1 MLPTPVCVKQY
12 SSALDRFLKP
22 ALKKFF
28 LDAFPGHFGN
38 TILEK
43 VADELIAIF
52 ERLRPER
59 DLLEVG
65 QVFWNALDKNTR
77 GDSPR
82 RRFVPVVLTLVSAD
96 DVQRLVKGESP
107 SRMAKDVVARII
119 REAYQQGGI
128 LSMRDIALL
137 TLRNDTWVSRL
148 RIEYEDGHQVI
159 LPHTGV
165 LHDMGSCITH
175 KKHIIYKVVVEKKD
189 PALVARETNHSQ
201 KAVDHYLQDYHR
213 VKTVFQSNPDVNY
226 IHLVTN
232 ISKNV
237 VKQYIDLYVQFE
249 AAK

>member
-1 MLPTPVCVKQY
+1 MLPTPNSVKKY
-12 SSALDRFLKP
+12 ASAMDRFFKP
-22 ALKKFF
+22 SIKKFF
-28 LDAFPGHFGN
+28 HDAFPNFFGN

-43 VADELIAIF
+43 VADELIAPF

-59 DLLEVG
+59 DFLEVG

-107 SRMAKDVVARII
+107 SRLARDVVARII
-119 REAYQQGGI
+119 REAFQQGGI
-128 LSMRDIALL
+128 LSSRDIALL
-137 TLRNDTWVSRL
+137 TLRNDSWVSSL
-148 RIEYEDGHQVI
+148 RIKYEDEHQVI

-175 KKHIIYKVVVEKKD
+175 KKQIIYKVVVEKKD
-189 PALVARETNHSQ
+189 PTLVAQETNHSQ
-201 KAVDHYLQDYHR
+201 KAVDHYLQDYNR
-213 VKTVFQSNPDVNY
+213 VKTVYQTNPDVNY

-237 VKQYIDLYVQFE
+237 VKQYIDLFVQFE